1 VTKLFEQAAQV
12 DILDAAG
19 RLIADPERAVVSRA
33 AIVAMAQLVERAW
46 EICIE
51 ADLLARALELPIT
64 GGDDHDAA
72 RDYAIATQAQRVRTL
87 MAALSGTTQ
96 EKTDGSSHP

>member
-1 VTKLFEQAAQV
+1 MSQLLDQAAQV

-19 RLIADPERAVVSRA
+19 RLIAAPERAVVSRA
-33 AIVAMAQLVERAW
+33 AMIAMALFAERAW

-51 ADLLARALELPIT
+51 ADLLTRALELPIN

-72 RDYAIATQAQRVRTL
+72 RDHAIATQAVRVRTL
-87 MAALSGTTQ
+87 MAALSGPTQ
-96 EKTDGSSHP
+96 EKNDGSIHS